1 MSAFIDTAI
10 FALFFLSLGGIVA
23 TLIDG
28 RKLRQLSRRIDA
40 VAYDRANYIEL
51 LERENAALRLELNRP
66 REATAEVANGL

>member
-1 MSAFIDTAI
+1 MIAWASVVL
-10 FALFFLSLGGIVA
+10 FALSCFALGGLVA
-23 TLIDG
+23 TLIDR

-66 REATAEVANGL
+66 REATVEVDHD